1 MVKLTESRVQTI
13 LHSFKNKKVLV
24 LGDLMLDRY
33 LTGQVSRLSPEAPV
47 PVVDIENEYSRLGGA
62 ANVGNNIMALGGT
75 PLLIGIVGDDH
86 SGQELK
92 NIMSKQGFVTDG
104 ILTDPGRP
112 TTVKTRVIANNQH
125 VVRTD
130 KEVKTDI
137 NSEISTSLKEVFS
150 LFLNEV
156 DAVIIQDYNKGLIT
170 KELIEYGVSA
180 ANDLNKIV
188 TVDPKFDHFF
198 DFLNVTVFK
207 PNRGEAEEALGKK
220 IKTEEQVIE
229 AAHILFDRLNCLC
242 LMITLGE
249 QGMAI
254 FNQNREVQFI
264 PTRARKV
271 HDVSGAGDTVISSV
285 TLSLSAGA
293 SFEESAILA
302 NYAAGIVCSE
312 VGIVPIT
319 AEILKKGIFSS

>member
-1 MVKLTESRVQTI
+1 
-13 LHSFKNKKVLV
+13 
-24 LGDLMLDRY
+24 
-33 LTGQVSRLSPEAPV
+33 
-47 PVVDIENEYSRLGGA
+47 
-62 ANVGNNIMALGGT
+62 
-75 PLLIGIVGDDH
+75 
-86 SGQELK
+86 
-92 NIMSKQGFVTDG
+92 MS
-104 ILTDPGRP
+104 
-112 TTVKTRVIANNQH
+112 
-125 VVRTD
+125 
-130 KEVKTDI
+130 
-137 NSEISTSLKEVFS
+137 
-150 LFLNEV
+150 EV
-156 DAVIIQDYNKGLIT
+156 DAVIIQDYNKGLII
-170 KELIEYGVSA
+170 KDLIEYGVSTA
-180 ANDLNKIV
+180 KDSNKIV

-220 IKTEEQVIE
+220 IKTEEQVIQ

-254 FNQNREVQFI
+254 FNQNREVQFF
-264 PTRARKV
+264 PTQARKV

-285 TLSLSAGA
+285 TLSLSSGA

-319 AEILKKGIFSS
+319 PELLKKGIFSS

>member
-1 MVKLTESRVQTI
+1 MAKLTESRVQTI
-13 LHSFKNKKVLV
+13 LNSFKEKKVLV

-130 KEVKTDI
+130 KEVKTEI
-137 NSEISTSLKEVFS
+137 NSEISTSIKEVFS
-150 LFLNEV
+150 QFLNEV

-180 ANDLNKIV
+180 AKDLNKIV

-220 IKTEEQVIE
+220 IRTDEQVIE

-249 QGMAI
+249 RGMAI

-264 PTRARKV
+264 PTQARKV

-302 NYAAGIVCSE
+302 NYAAGIVCAE

-319 AEILKKGIFSS
+319 AELLKKGIFRS

>member
-13 LHSFKNKKVLV
+13 LASFKNKKVLV

-180 ANDLNKIV
+180 AKDLNKIV

>member
-1 MVKLTESRVQTI
+1 MVKLTESRVQTM
-13 LHSFKNKKVLV
+13 LHSFKEKKILV

-75 PLLIGIVGDDH
+75 PLLIGIIGDDP

-92 NIMSKQGFVTDG
+92 NIMSQQGFVTDG
-104 ILTDPGRP
+104 VLTDPGRP

-130 KEVKTDI
+130 KEVKTAI
-137 NSEISTSLKEVFS
+137 GPEISTRIKEVYS
-150 LFLNEV
+150 LFLSEV
-156 DAVIIQDYNKGLIT
+156 DAVIIQDYNKGLII
-170 KELIEYGVSA
+170 KDLIEYGVSTA
-180 ANDLNKIV
+180 KDSNKIV

-220 IKTEEQVIE
+220 IKTEEQVIQ

-254 FNQNREVQFI
+254 FNQNREVQFF
-264 PTRARKV
+264 PTQARKV

-285 TLSLSAGA
+285 TLSLSSGA

-319 AEILKKGIFSS
+319 PELLKKGIFSS